1 MNPRLRLVIV
11 IAIVVIIIGVVAAVV
26 LPGLSGG
33 GGGGNAATDNTS
45 DANTGGGNTS
55 SGPTDTPAPTITPM
69 PMVELVIAVQQI
81 PRGFTIPPN
90 AVTTRRWPEESAPAA
105 AIFDVEL
112 VIGKKARTDI
122 FREQPI
128 LTNMLVEDLS
138 NLANVGSDAAAVLPN
153 NRVAVSVPMDRITSV
168 AYAIQP
174 GDRVDVMVTLL
185 FVDIDPVFQSI
196 EPNIVSLVD
205 PETFEVRQGI
215 EGRFDGAFNVGG
227 GVTQSV
233 IVGPSEPQRPRM
245 VSQRT
250 VQEALVIWVGNFPID
265 GRLFK
270 VVPTPSPVPTV
281 DPEAEAGGSTANRN
295 ATAAPTAVPP
305 RPDIITLGV
314 SPQDAV
320 VLTWMMEARLPITF
334 ALRSATSTSQV
345 PTVPV
350 NLQYITET
358 FQIDVPSPVDFSI
371 EPAPDSIRQLFIG
384 ERIQLRTE

>member
-11 IAIVVIIIGVVAAVV
+11 LAIVVIIIGVVLAVV
-26 LPGLSGG
+26 LPGLGGTTPASGTTG
-33 GGGGNAATDNTS
+33 TTGTTGNQPVA
-45 DANTGGGNTS
+45 
-55 SGPTDTPAPTITPM
+55 SGPTDTPSPTITPI

-90 AVTTRRWPEESAPAA
+90 AVTTRRWPEESAPAS
-105 AIFDVEL
+105 AIFDIET

-128 LTNMLVEDLS
+128 LTNMLVDDLA
-138 NLANVGSDAAAVLPN
+138 NLANVGSDAAAILPN

-174 GDRVDVMVTLL
+174 GDRVDVMVSLL

-196 EPNIVSLVD
+196 EPNRVTLID
-205 PETFEVRQGI
+205 PETLEQQTGI
-215 EGRFDGAFNVGG
+215 EGRIDGAFNLGSGISRTV
-227 GVTQSV
+227 V
-233 IVGPSEPQRPRM
+233 IGPSEGQRPRM
-245 VSQRT
+245 VTQRT

-270 VVPTPSPVPTV
+270 TVPTPTPVPTV
-281 DPEAEAGGSTANRN
+281 DPDASSGGSNNRN
-295 ATAAPTAVPP
+295 QATPVNTPVPP

-345 PTVPV
+345 PTDPV

-358 FQIDVPSPVDFSI
+358 FRIDIPGRLDYSI
-371 EPAPDSIRQLFIG
+371 EPAIDSIRQLFVG
-384 ERIQLRTE
+384 NRISLSGGQ

>member
-11 IAIVVIIIGVVAAVV
+11 LAIVVIIIGVVLAVV
-26 LPGLSGG
+26 LPGLGG
-33 GGGGNAATDNTS
+33 DGGSSTTT
-45 DANTGGGNTS
+45 TGTTGTTGS
-55 SGPTDTPAPTITPM
+55 QPVASGPTDTPAPTITPI

-90 AVTTRRWPEESAPAA
+90 AVTTRRWPAESAPAS
-105 AIFDVEL
+105 AIFDVEV

-128 LTNMLVEDLS
+128 LTNMLVEDLA
-138 NLANVGSDAAAVLPN
+138 NLANIGSDAAAILPN

-196 EPNIVSLVD
+196 EPNNVTIVD
-205 PETFEVRQGI
+205 PDSLEAVLQI
-215 EGRFDGAFNVGG
+215 NGRFDGAFNIGG
-227 GVTQSV
+227 GVTKSV
-233 IVGPSEPQRPRM
+233 VVGPSEQQRPRM

-250 VQEALVIWVGNFPID
+250 VQEALVVWVGNFPID

-270 VVPTPSPVPTV
+270 VVPTPTPVPTV
-281 DPEAEAGGSTANRN
+281 DPNPEGGNTNNRARATVAN
-295 ATAAPTAVPP
+295 TPVPP
-305 RPDIITLGV
+305 RPDIVTLAV

-345 PTVPV
+345 PTEPV
-350 NLQYITET
+350 NLQYITDT
-358 FQIDVPSPVDFSI
+358 FRIDIPGRVDYSI

-384 ERIQLRTE
+384 NRISLRGQ